1 MKKRRFIKNEKAGAS
16 PVMAGC
22 PCGEC
27 TAPYAW
33 RGEDGE
39 IVCQSYRKC
48 RRYLRWFS
56 DTWRAVTAPLRGG
69 RKR

>member
-1 MKKRRFIKNEKAGAS
+1 MKKSQIIKNEKADAGR
-16 PVMAGC
+16 VMAGC
-22 PCGEC
+22 PCSGC
-27 TAPYAW
+27 AAAYAW
-33 RGEDGE
+33 RGEGGE

-56 DTWRAVTAPLRGG
+56 DTWRAVTAPFKGG